1 MLLNNSITLNQNNYP
16 SVYFLLP
23 ALISLL
29 LSVSNLYPQELATK
43 TYIVSLNDDNSSRDY
58 SDYYST
64 NLTDLNVA
72 GITVLRAMREK
83 STLSQR
89 SFLNKIE
96 NYQVKGDIENY
107 FPLWI
112 IDAVIITTNDTVIDL
127 ISADNHKFSI
137 YEDILIFNRK
147 SEPSPI
153 DTSLYHKLLKV
164 VDKLKRASEDHSMR
178 NGNGR
183 KISIIGG
190 TLPDFYPYSPEHLE
204 VVTTDGEISLE
215 NGTDNWD
222 WLSVSAAGWKDSWDD
237 RGVATESSIE
247 YFPLFGTG
255 SCTLS
260 DILITLEKLVNV
272 NDTRNMPDVIALT
285 WDISFDDKHKLIW
298 DAINAIEASQIPVI
312 LMYPE
317 GSSSSVDHLPG
328 LFVQGYSED
337 SNSTSD
343 ILKVPQYIS
352 TPDGSV
358 YMSDLVSLG
367 YAAGSIALLRNANK
381 RSFLKNR
388 YNSLRYVSGNAHNP
402 TFNLSVARAVLQR
415 GTTLIKGRVMSAGIR
430 TPEEGIRVSVETESE
445 RKSVATDKNGR
456 YSVRVISEDVLV
468 KIDDLKFY
476 TDSLSA
482 SLEGEEIYIADFVLV
497 PIKRISVKGSI
508 ISENNEFLNGGI
520 EFYIENELFTSIE
533 ITDNSD
539 FEVELVAG
547 SFEVK
552 IFPEFPYAIN
562 KLKLNISNQ
571 QKQIPPFVVKN
582 ADVGIISITSD
593 TDILSYYTGA
603 LDSLELS
610 YAYHY
615 WNGDTDLSLY
625 ELLFQLEYNTT
636 ILYSGATV
644 PLISISSLL
653 EDLNQFIEE
662 GGHVLYTGQKL
673 IEYLSEFA
681 PMKED
686 GIRFGGNRNELLLYN
701 GKETKL
707 PVYTLLSGGSGA
719 DNQTDPDEL
728 IASDNFIPTVYY
740 DSQENHIAGGM
751 VYRNIGGNYAILGY
765 GMESIHKPHGSS
777 SFVSKSQTI
786 DFIFKSLW
794 NAPKGSIR
802 IARYNFPN
810 NSKNIRLMRSTPDPM
825 KNKTTI
831 RFYLPQPATV
841 KLELYDMKGN
851 MLSTILN
858 DERDLGGYEVVWYPL
873 NDGLRLVPGIY
884 FITMRVQGVRGYEH
898 LLLSKIVHL

>member
-1 MLLNNSITLNQNNYP
+1 
-16 SVYFLLP
+16 
-23 ALISLL
+23 
-29 LSVSNLYPQELATK
+29 
-43 TYIVSLNDDNSSRDY
+43 
-58 SDYYST
+58 
-64 NLTDLNVA
+64 
-72 GITVLRAMREK
+72 
-83 STLSQR
+83 
-89 SFLNKIE
+89 
-96 NYQVKGDIENY
+96 
-107 FPLWI
+107 
-112 IDAVIITTNDTVIDL
+112 
-127 ISADNHKFSI
+127 
-137 YEDILIFNRK
+137 
-147 SEPSPI
+147 
-153 DTSLYHKLLKV
+153 
-164 VDKLKRASEDHSMR
+164 
-178 NGNGR
+178 
-183 KISIIGG
+183 
-190 TLPDFYPYSPEHLE
+190 
-204 VVTTDGEISLE
+204 
-215 NGTDNWD
+215 
-222 WLSVSAAGWKDSWDD
+222 
-237 RGVATESSIE
+237 
-247 YFPLFGTG
+247 
-255 SCTLS
+255 
-260 DILITLEKLVNV
+260 
-272 NDTRNMPDVIALT
+272 
-285 WDISFDDKHKLIW
+285 
-298 DAINAIEASQIPVI
+298 
-312 LMYPE
+312 
-317 GSSSSVDHLPG
+317 
-328 LFVQGYSED
+328 
-337 SNSTSD
+337 
-343 ILKVPQYIS
+343 
-352 TPDGSV
+352 
-358 YMSDLVSLG
+358 
-367 YAAGSIALLRNANK
+367 
-381 RSFLKNR
+381 
-388 YNSLRYVSGNAHNP
+388 
-402 TFNLSVARAVLQR
+402 
-415 GTTLIKGRVMSAGIR
+415 
-430 TPEEGIRVSVETESE
+430 
-445 RKSVATDKNGR
+445 
-456 YSVRVISEDVLV
+456 VRVISEDILV

-520 EFYIENELFTSIE
+520 GFYIENELFTSIE

-740 DSQENHIAGGM
+740 DSQE
-751 VYRNIGGNYAILGY
+751 
-765 GMESIHKPHGSS
+765 
-777 SFVSKSQTI
+777 
-786 DFIFKSLW
+786 
-794 NAPKGSIR
+794 
-802 IARYNFPN
+802 
-810 NSKNIRLMRSTPDPM
+810 
-825 KNKTTI
+825 
-831 RFYLPQPATV
+831 
-841 KLELYDMKGN
+841 
-851 MLSTILN
+851 
-858 DERDLGGYEVVWYPL
+858 
-873 NDGLRLVPGIY
+873 
-884 FITMRVQGVRGYEH
+884 
-898 LLLSKIVHL
+898 